1 MQKNP
6 YLVLG
11 LKAGATKD
19 EVENAYR
26 ELKAKYQELRFE
38 EGDVGT
44 NAAKMLDK
52 LEVAYEECLM
62 DLKDRESQE
71 TFGSSY
77 GEIESLIKSKRL
89 DEAQELLDKMETRDA
104 EWHYQQ
110 ANIYFKK
117 QWHSEAKTQLEI
129 ACDLD
134 PSNQK
139 YKDTLE
145 RLKKVMNQNTFAGGS
160 GPIPNG
166 GENQGQNASRAGYAN
181 PAYQNENAEDSAA
194 LCCNA
199 LSCACCADT
208 CCECMGG
215 DCIPCC

>member
-6 YLVLG
+6 YLILG
-11 LKAGATKD
+11 LKAEASKD

-38 EGDVGT
+38 EGEVGT

-71 TFGSSY
+71 SYGSSY
-77 GEIESLIKSKRL
+77 GEVEALIKEKRL
-89 DEAQELLDKMETRDA
+89 DEAQEILDKMETRDA

-117 QWHSEAKTQLEI
+117 QWQSEAKIQLEI

-134 PSNQK
+134 PANQK

-145 RLKKVMNQNTFAGGS
+145 RLKKVMNQNTFAGGAS
-160 GPIPNG
+160 TNPNG
-166 GENQGQNASRAGYAN
+166 AEQGQSQGRAGYAN
-181 PAYQNENAEDSAA
+181 PAYQAEKADETAA
-194 LCCNA
+194 LCCNT

>member
-6 YLVLG
+6 YIILG
-11 LKAGATKD
+11 LERGATKE
-19 EVENAYR
+19 EVEQAYKAQ
-26 ELKAKYQELRFE
+26 KAKYQALRFE
-38 EGDVGT
+38 DGDIGA
-44 NAAKMLDK
+44 NASKMLDK
-52 LEVAYEECLM
+52 IEVAYEDCLI
-62 DLKDRESQE
+62 DIANTKSKE
-71 TFGSSY
+71 TYGSTY
-77 GEIESLIKSKRL
+77 GEVESLIKEKRL
-89 DEAQELLDKMETRDA
+89 DEAQELLDKCETRDA

-129 ACDLD
+129 SCDLD

-139 YKDTLE
+139 YKDTLD
-145 RLKKVMNQNTFAGGS
+145 RLQKVINKDSQA
-160 GPIPNG
+160 
-166 GENQGQNASRAGYAN
+166 ENQEDGPRMESRAGYAN
-181 PAYQNENAEDSAA
+181 PNMSGQEMDSSAA
-194 LCCNA
+194 CCNA

>member
-160 GPIPNG
+160 GPIPNE

-199 LSCACCADT
+199 LSCACCADS

>member
-6 YLVLG
+6 YLILG
-11 LKAGATKD
+11 LKKGATRE
-19 EVENAYR
+19 EVDNAYY

-38 EGDVGT
+38 EGDIGT

-52 LEVAYEECLM
+52 LEVAYEDCLM
-62 DLKDRESQE
+62 DLKDQESQE
-71 TFGSSY
+71 TYGSSY
-77 GEIESLIKSKRL
+77 GEVESLIKEKKL
-89 DEAQELLDKMETRDA
+89 DEAQEILDRMETRDA

-117 QWHSEAKTQLEI
+117 QWQSEARVQLEI

-134 PSNQK
+134 PANQK

-145 RLKKVMNQNTFAGGS
+145 RLKKVMSQNSQGS
-160 GPIPNG
+160 GSSST
-166 GENQGQNASRAGYAN
+166 QGQDGPKERAGYSN
-181 PAYQNENAEDSAA
+181 PAYAQDRNTDDTAA
-194 LCCNA
+194 ACCNA

-208 CCECMGG
+208 CCECAGG
-215 DCIPCC
+215 DLIPCC